1 MSIEVRNKLIS
12 AKIDLKKIGLLI
24 NQTSYG
30 QFSLDELHLI
40 GFWFGLSFG
49 CQKYWRFLMGYAIF
63 GFYLGLVMDLTH
75 LWF

>member
-30 QFSLDELHLI
+30 QFSLDELYLN
-40 GFWFGLSFG
+40 GLWFRLSFG
-49 CQKYWRFLMGYAIF
+49 W
-63 GFYLGLVMDLTH
+63 V
-75 LWF
+75 

>member
-30 QFSLDELHLI
+30 QFSLDELYLNRL
-40 GFWFGLSFG
+40 WFRLSFG
-49 CQKYWRFLMGYAIF
+49 W
-63 GFYLGLVMDLTH
+63 V
-75 LWF
+75 